1 MRRIFFVLLFFAVF
15 SLSLSGQTDLGSTP
29 LRHQSTALAIYA
41 RLPLDFE
48 VNSGQTDARVK
59 FLSHGRGFSLFLADA
74 EAVVVL
80 KKPDHGRTKSNPS
93 LSGST
98 IRMQLLGANTTAR
111 VVGSEELPGKANY
124 FIGNDPSTWRTNIP
138 TYAKVKYEDVFPGID
153 LVYYGN
159 QGQLEYDFIVSP
171 GIEPSSIGMRFQ
183 TDHKLTIDGNGDL
196 LLQAEGVRFQ
206 KPRIFQQSG
215 DVKRD
220 IDGRYDLSADNTI
233 RFAVGD
239 YDRSKPLVIDPILVY
254 STYLGGSLQDFAAGI
269 AVDASGNAY
278 IVGQAFS
285 FDFPTAN
292 ALQPTNASS
301 VFDPANVFITK
312 INLSGSALVYST
324 YLGGSGRDAGSG
336 IAVDPSGNVYVAGRA
351 NSFDF
356 PTVNALQ
363 PVSHACCGVN
373 GTTGFV
379 SKLNPTGSALIYSTF
394 LGGFGED
401 SANAIAA
408 DATGNAYVTGTT
420 SSPIFPDTCNG
431 CNFPTT
437 PNALQSNLGG
447 TPGEAS
453 NAFVT
458 KINPDGSALVF
469 STYLGGSSHFDVGSS
484 IAVDTAGNV
493 YVTGNA
499 RSSDFPTANAIQPT
513 LKAKNT
519 SQTNNHNAFVSKINA
534 SGSAFVYST
543 YLGGS
548 GNDDGGGI
556 TVDSS
561 GNAYVV
567 GGTSSAD
574 FPTASPLQSTLVGG
588 GNAFL
593 TKMNPSGSAL
603 VYSTFFGTGNTAADA
618 IAVDPL
624 GNAYIAGF
632 TDSINF
638 PTLNAFQPAFGGSFA
653 DGFVAEINASGNA
666 LVYSTF
672 LGGSGADFASGIALD
687 PLGNVFVTGSTDST
701 NFPTALALQHAL
713 GGAGATNAFVSRIGS
728 TIADR
733 LNLSGVEFFA
743 GHPCTV
749 DGQPATC
756 GAHSLGWGGGSGH
769 IANGWVPFPGD
780 GKAVWEANVAY
791 EGDVAFGK
799 TVELVKGSRL
809 ELLEQNNKLLSEI
822 VTEGTVT
829 WPTSTNDDLGCGRG
843 VAKVHAL
850 FRTKQD
856 APASFV
862 GCLHDLPAGSVVP
875 PKIWGTFFTLKDSTD
890 GHN

>member
-1 MRRIFFVLLFFAVF
+1 
-15 SLSLSGQTDLGSTP
+15 
-29 LRHQSTALAIYA
+29 
-41 RLPLDFE
+41 
-48 VNSGQTDARVK
+48 VK
-59 FLSHGRGFSLFLADA
+59 FLSRGSGFALFLTED

-80 KKPDHGRTKSNPS
+80 KKAGNGWTDAAKQVTSPTRKSDPLES
-93 LSGST
+93 SIGDT
-98 IRMQLLGANTTAR
+98 IRMQLLGANATAR
-111 VVGSEELPGKANY
+111 VVGFGELPGKANY
-124 FIGNDPSTWRTNIP
+124 FIGNDPSKWCTNVP
-138 TYAKVKYEDVFPGID
+138 TYSKVKYEGVYPGVD

-159 QGQLEYDFIVSP
+159 QSQLEYDFVVAP
-171 GIEPSSIGMRFQ
+171 GTDPGSIGLRF
-183 TDHKLTIDGNGDL
+183 HSRNELTVDVNGDL
-196 LLQAEGVRFQ
+196 LLQAEGLRFQ
-206 KPRIFQQSG
+206 KPRVFQDSDG
-215 DVKRD
+215 TRKDV
-220 IDGRYDLSADNTI
+220 DGRYDLIAGNMI

-239 YDRSKPLVIDPILVY
+239 YDQSKPLVIDPVLVY
-254 STYLGGSLQDFAAGI
+254 STYLGGSLQDFGAGI

-278 IVGQAFS
+278 AVGQAFS

-292 ALQPTNASS
+292 ALQATNAGSG
-301 VFDPANVFITK
+301 FDPANVFITK

-336 IAVDPSGNVYVAGRA
+336 IAVDPSGNVYVTGQA

-363 PVSHACCGVN
+363 PVSKACCGVN

-379 SKLNPTGSALIYSTF
+379 AKLNPSGSALIYSTF

-401 SANAIAA
+401 SGDAIAT
-408 DATGNAYVTGTT
+408 DAAGNAYVTGMT
-420 SSPIFPDTCNG
+420 SSPFFPSPCNG

-437 PNALQSNLGG
+437 ANALQPNLGG
-447 TPGEAS
+447 APGIAR

-458 KINPDGSALVF
+458 KINPNGSAFVF
-469 STYLGGSSHFDVGSS
+469 STYLGGGSDDEGGS

-493 YVTGNA
+493 YVTGLA
-499 RSSDFPTANAIQPT
+499 TSSAFPTANAFQPA
-513 LKAKNT
+513 LKGGRD
-519 SQTNNHNAFVSKINA
+519 AFITKINA
-534 SGSAFVYST
+534 SGSAFIYST

-548 GNDDGGGI
+548 GDDSGSGI
-556 TVDSS
+556 AVDSS
-561 GNAYVV
+561 GSAYVT

-574 FPTASPLQSTLVGG
+574 FPTASPLQSTLVGS

-603 VYSTFFGTGNTAADA
+603 VYSTFFGGSDTTAAA
-618 IAVDPL
+618 VAVDQL

-632 TDSINF
+632 TESTSF
-638 PTLNAFQPAFGGSFA
+638 PTLNAFQPTFGGSFA

-687 PLGNVFVTGSTDST
+687 PLGNAFVTGNTDST

-728 TIADR
+728 TITNR

-743 GHPCTV
+743 GHPCIV
-749 DGQPATC
+749 DGQAATC
-756 GAHSLGWGGGSGH
+756 DVHSVGWGGGSGH
-769 IANGWVPFPGD
+769 DANGWVPFPGD
-780 GKAVWEANVAY
+780 GKTVWEANVAY

-809 ELLEQNNKLLSEI
+809 ELLLKGNKLLSEI

-829 WPTSTNDDLGCGRG
+829 WPASTNDDLSCGRG

-862 GCLHDLPAGSVVP
+862 GCLHDLPAGSIIP
-875 PKIWGTFFTLKDSTD
+875 PKIWGTFFALKNTLDD
-890 GHN
+890 DNHAPE

>member
-1 MRRIFFVLLFFAVF
+1 MRRFFFVLLYFAVF
-15 SLSLSGQTDLGSTP
+15 STSLSGQTDLGSTSF
-29 LRHQSTALAIYA
+29 RHPSIALASYG
-41 RLPLDFE
+41 RLPLGFE
-48 VNSGQTDARVK
+48 ANSGQTDARVK
-59 FLSHGRGFSLFLADA
+59 FLSYGRGFSLFLADA

-80 KKPDHGRTKSNPS
+80 KKPDRCRTKSTPNES
-93 LSGST
+93 LSGNA

-124 FIGNDPSTWRTNIP
+124 FIGNDPSKWRTNIP

-196 LLQAEGVRFQ
+196 LLQAESVRFQ

-215 DVKRD
+215 NVKRD
-220 IDGRYDLSADNTI
+220 IDGRYDLGADNTI
-233 RFAVGD
+233 RFSVGD
-239 YDRSKPLVIDPILVY
+239 YDHSEPLVIDPVLVY
-254 STYLGGSLQDFAAGI
+254 STYLGGSLQDFGAGI

-292 ALQPTNASS
+292 ALQPSNADTG
-301 VFDPANVFITK
+301 FDPANAFITK
-312 INLSGSALVYST
+312 INASGSALVYST
-324 YLGGSGRDAGSG
+324 YLGGNGRDAGSG
-336 IAVDPSGNVYVAGRA
+336 IAVDPSGNVYVTGRA
-351 NSFDF
+351 NSSDF

-363 PVSHACCGVN
+363 PVSRACCGVN
-373 GTTGFV
+373 GITGFV

-408 DATGNAYVTGTT
+408 DAAGNAYITGTT
-420 SSPIFPDTCNG
+420 SSPFFPETCNG

-447 TPGEAS
+447 TPGEAR

-458 KINPDGSALVF
+458 KINPDGSAFIF
-469 STYLGGSSHFDVGSS
+469 STYLGGSSIDEGTS
-484 IAVDTAGNV
+484 IASDTAGNA
-493 YVTGNA
+493 YVTGSA
-499 RSSDFPTANAIQPT
+499 SSSDFPTASAFQPMP
-513 LKAKNT
+513 KGGGD
-519 SQTNNHNAFVSKINA
+519 AFVTKIKA
-534 SGSAFVYST
+534 DGSAFIYST
-543 YLGGS
+543 YLGGT
-548 GNDDGGGI
+548 GGDGGGGI
-556 TVDSS
+556 ATDSS
-561 GNAYVV
+561 GNAYIT

-574 FPTASPLQSTLVGG
+574 FPTVNPLQSTLVGSN
-588 GNAFL
+588 NAFL

-603 VYSTFFGTGNTAADA
+603 VYSTFFGAGDTAADT

-624 GNAYIAGF
+624 GNAYVAGF

-638 PTLNAFQPAFGGSFA
+638 PTFSAFQPAFGGSFA

-687 PLGNVFVTGSTDST
+687 PLGNVFVTGNTDST
-701 NFPTALALQHAL
+701 NFPISNALQHHL

-728 TIADR
+728 TITNR

-743 GHPCTV
+743 GHPCMV
-749 DGQPATC
+749 DGQAATC
-756 GAHSLGWGGGSGH
+756 EVHSVGWGGGSGH
-769 IANGWVPFPGD
+769 DANGWAPFPGD
-780 GKAVWEANVAY
+780 GNAVWEANVTY

-809 ELLEQNNKLLSEI
+809 ELLLKGNKLLSEI
-822 VTEGTVT
+822 VTEGTVM
-829 WPTSTNDDLGCGRG
+829 WPASTNDDLGCGGG

-875 PKIWGTFFTLKDSTD
+875 PEIWGTFFTLKDSTD